1 MACGAFGGRCAGP
14 IQLVMDGLASGQ
26 SVSLPTSSNLVS
38 YVRCL
43 SKAVRDL

>member
-26 SVSLPTSSNLVS
+26 SVRVTHGQSVMSLIKLRGEYQRT
-38 YVRCL
+38 
-43 SKAVRDL
+43 